1 MSSNDLQALFANL
14 MLKPRD
20 SPTPSHTPHQ
30 SNSAGQPSPFPGASP
45 LPSSPPPAAPV
56 ANHNSYNQMAQP
68 IASAPSATAQSLL
81 NLLNFGP
88 SASTPPKANSRPL
101 SSTSNAAAVVEEKN
115 DKSAGTAAGQGS
127 STSASDLLAK
137 LMSPSPAQ
145 GGSKAQSPLNLE
157 DQGGGG
163 GRGGRGDQENSTPDR
178 DASQDAL
185 LKLLSKTH
193 LGNSISTRQNLV
205 EKPRSPST
213 DAKSDAKTKEAKP
226 TSTESSA
233 PLFGSSSAA
242 EGALF
247 GALGNDT
254 KPPTQSQPLFTYTN
268 PFEALQAS
276 LSASRTQTPKEGT
289 TASEPANV
297 NVPRSNVESGNDL
310 SDSRVGTGEQVAKR
324 KILTP
329 RLPLASKNATVSRD
343 GSVTGATRETETEDA
358 VPTEE
363 VVAPVSA
370 ETKLKDEGKE
380 IHLNASNGV
389 KQELGSGAD
398 KSVEQPADGGDDWED
413 TEESP
418 NKESS
423 RIVPVYNFPIKP
435 FVSITLHL
443 SKPSSVG
450 IRDDGVMEISRLKK
464 DFDQLDRSLAAATSK
479 YIAYALVKNG
489 GMRIIRQDD
498 GSDRQVFKNSHDR
511 IFNVALCTTSA
522 AGESSDDQALLGT
535 GVSGTVYY
543 ATINKDGNDLFE
555 KNALD
560 TESLIFPPYPPADEN
575 ASGGV
580 LKTRAKR
587 SSRHPE
593 FFAIGRG
600 KAIHLVWPA
609 TALSPRYGISEH
621 NRRVDVDKFFQER
634 SLQISTGKA
643 GKDFI
648 FSEDDTLI
656 VSLDKTGRLR
666 FWDIRKLIDESNA
679 TSTRLASMTIDLPIL
694 SLSTA
699 SPAEKSWPTSV
710 LFVDKARP
718 YVKGGALRYVL
729 VGLRQNHTLQL
740 WDIALGK
747 AVQEINFPHENE
759 TDAICSVCYHANSG
773 FIVVGHPTRNSLFF
787 IHLSA
792 PRYTIS
798 TSLTQAAYVQRIA
811 EKDPE
816 LPKPDS
822 TACMSGIRE
831 MSFADKGQLRSV
843 ELLPI
848 YRTAEEQRAVDE
860 KTPLFELYVVHSKG
874 VTCLNITKEDLGWN
888 ANYKVVHGIDAAKEG
903 FVTLKELRLGTVIE
917 EGPRDKSPVEEGPT
931 SKSSKK
937 KQAKKSSS
945 SAERVETVQAEDL
958 ELGKPAVTQPP
969 SKAAE
974 PLTEVTNIETPVAKE
989 TKKSKKKSAPPTEP
1003 RLPDKVALAG
1013 SSAKPVSTGIST
1025 PATADVA
1032 PIDEQTSAPV
1042 AGVVPLPSTAETSVK
1057 PEAVTVGISGGWLD
1071 KELKKVE
1078 KAVSTEFRK
1087 ELDSL
1092 YHNLQNDRNVQDSAA
1107 IARQEALLRLVSTT
1121 LSTNVEKSLSRILS
1135 AQMQQS
1141 MVPALTAATVQAV
1154 GTQVGEAVAKS
1165 LHSLVPHELGVQL
1178 PIVLN
1183 GVLQS
1188 PQMTRTIADTV
1199 SQKISKEIE
1208 TQLNDLMQKHVVPT
1222 FKTLAA
1228 SAAEKAASEV
1238 EVRLRSEI
1246 RQLESDRRNDLTR
1259 LEKLGQVIQ
1268 ATAEALQQM
1277 SDTQVAFQGQI
1288 LRDRRQLALL
1298 GETSSSP
1305 VSRQVST
1312 ARMTPSPRAVPR
1324 PMVPRQKTKEELE
1337 LEEISQLMNEGRYEE
1352 ASIKWLQS
1360 SQPAELFDKLF
1371 IHFTPEYL
1379 STDVSPLIAFSIAVT
1394 IGNSLT
1400 TNTAQRLEWISAAFN
1415 AVDLADPE
1423 ISDLAQHAP
1432 ALLSSL
1438 IQKLERLYLTIAERD
1453 PTDPALQI
1461 MPIVSRRAKEMR
1473 ASLEGPARHGVEF

>member
-14 MLKPRD
+14 VLKPRD
-20 SPTPSHTPHQ
+20 SPAPSHTPLQ
-30 SNSAGQPSPFPGASP
+30 SNSAGQSSPFTGASP
-45 LPSSPPPAAPV
+45 LPSSPPTVTSV
-56 ANHNSYNQMAQP
+56 ANRNAYSQMAQP
-68 IASAPSATAQSLL
+68 VAAPPSATAQSLL

-88 SASTPPKANSRPL
+88 ATSTPPKANSRPL
-101 SSTSNAAAVVEEKN
+101 SSAGNATAVPEDKN
-115 DKSAGTAAGQGS
+115 DKPAGNAAGQGP

-145 GGSKAQSPLNLE
+145 DGSKTRSPLNLE

-163 GRGGRGDQENSTPDR
+163 DQAHSTAAR

-185 LKLLSKTH
+185 LKLLSRTH
-193 LGNSISTRQNLV
+193 LGNSVSTRQNQI
-205 EKPRSPST
+205 EKPQTPVPDVPDT
-213 DAKSDAKTKEAKP
+213 KSAEAKP
-226 TSTESSA
+226 TKTASPAALFGSNSTAEV
-233 PLFGSSSAA
+233 PLFGAP
-242 EGALF
+242 
-247 GALGNDT
+247 GNDT
-254 KPPTQSQPLFTYTN
+254 KNTTQNQPMFTYTN

-276 LSASRTQTPKEGT
+276 LSASRAQTPQEGT
-289 TASEPANV
+289 TSSKSANADV
-297 NVPRSNVESGNDL
+297 SQPSIESGHDL
-310 SDSRVGTGEQVAKR
+310 PEDTNTRTATGDKVAKR

-329 RLPLASKNATVSRD
+329 KIPLASKNTTVSRE
-343 GSVTGATRETETEDA
+343 GSIAPATREVEAEAAAPAED
-358 VPTEE
+358 P
-363 VVAPVSA
+363 VASAPA
-370 ETKLKDEGKE
+370 ETKSTNEVNE
-380 IHLNASNGV
+380 IIRPDSDKGA
-389 KQELGSGAD
+389 KQDQGSGAENM
-398 KSVEQPADGGDDWED
+398 VEQPADGDEWED
-413 TEESP
+413 AEELP
-418 NKESS
+418 NKEAS
-423 RIVPVYNFPIKP
+423 RVVPVYNFPIKP
-435 FVSITLHL
+435 FVSITLQL
-443 SKPSSVG
+443 TKPSSVG
-450 IRDDGVMEISRLKK
+450 IREDAVMDISRLKK
-464 DFDQLDRSLAAATSK
+464 EFDQLDRSLAAATSK

-511 IFNVALCTTSA
+511 IFNVSLCTTSA
-522 AGESSDDQALLGT
+522 AGEPSDDQALLGT
-535 GVSGTVYY
+535 GVSGAVYY

-555 KNALD
+555 KNELD
-560 TESLIFPPYPPADEN
+560 SESLIFPPYPPADEN
-575 ASGGV
+575 VSGGV

-609 TALSPRYGISEH
+609 TALSSRYGISEH
-621 NRRVDVDKFFQER
+621 NRRVDVEKFFQER

-679 TSTRLASMTIDLPIL
+679 TSTRLASMTVDLPIL

-759 TDAICSVCYHANSG
+759 TDGICSVCYHANSG
-773 FIVVGHPTRNSLFF
+773 IIVVGHPTRNSLFF

-798 TSLTQAAYVQRIA
+798 TSLSQAAYVQHIA
-811 EKDPE
+811 AKDPE

-831 MSFADKGQLRSV
+831 MSFTGSGQLRSV
-843 ELLPI
+843 ELLPL
-848 YRTAEEQRAVDE
+848 YRTGEEQRAVDE

-874 VTCLNITKEDLGWN
+874 VTCLNITKEDLGWDSSN
-888 ANYKVVHGIDAAKEG
+888 KVVHGIDAAKEG
-903 FVTLKELRLGTVIE
+903 YVSLKELRLGSVIE
-917 EGPRDKSPVEEGPT
+917 EGPRDKSPAEEAPA
-931 SKSSKK
+931 SKTPKK
-937 KQAKKSSS
+937 KQGKKPSSS
-945 SAERVETVQAEDL
+945 VERVETVQPEDL
-958 ELGKPAVTQPP
+958 GPGKPGLTQPL
-969 SKAAE
+969 SNGAE
-974 PLTEVTNIETPVAKE
+974 ALRETTNIETPLPKE
-989 TKKSKKKSAPPTEP
+989 NKKSKKKSATANES
-1003 RLPDKVALAG
+1003 RAPDKVSVAD
-1013 SSAKPVSTGIST
+1013 SIAKTASTTMAT
-1025 PATADVA
+1025 PQPAHVA
-1032 PIDEQTSAPV
+1032 PVEEQAFAPASA
-1042 AGVVPLPSTAETSVK
+1042 AGLLDSTAEAPAK

-1078 KAVSTEFRK
+1078 KAVSTEFHK
-1087 ELDSL
+1087 ELDTL
-1092 YHNLQNDRNVQDSAA
+1092 YQNIQNDRNVQDSAA

-1121 LSTNVEKSLSRILS
+1121 LSNNVEKSLSRILS
-1135 AQMQQS
+1135 TQMQQS
-1141 MVPALTAATVQAV
+1141 IVPALTGATVQAV
-1154 GTQVGEAVAKS
+1154 SSQVGEAVAKC

-1178 PIVLN
+1178 PVVLN
-1183 GVLQS
+1183 AALQS
-1188 PQMTRTIADTV
+1188 PHMIRTISDTV
-1199 SQKISKEIE
+1199 SQKISRQIE
-1208 TQLNDLMQKHVVPT
+1208 TQLNDVMQKHVVPT
-1222 FKTLAA
+1222 FKTLAV
-1228 SAAEKAASEV
+1228 SAAEKAASES
-1238 EVRLRSEI
+1238 EVRLRNEI
-1246 RQLESDRRNDLTR
+1246 RQLENDRRNDLTR
-1259 LEKLGQVIQ
+1259 LEKLGQVLQ

-1288 LRDRRQLALL
+1288 LKDRRQLALL
-1298 GETSSSP
+1298 GEPSSSP

-1312 ARMTPSPRAVPR
+1312 ARMTPSPRAPAR
-1324 PMVPRQKTKEELE
+1324 PIVQRQKTKEELE
-1337 LEEISQLMNEGRYEE
+1337 LEEISLLMNDGRYEE

-1360 SQPAELFDKLF
+1360 AQPSELFDKLF

-1379 STDVSPLIAFSIAVT
+1379 ATDVSPLIAFSIAVT
-1394 IGNSLT
+1394 IGNTLT
-1400 TNTAQRLEWISAAFN
+1400 TNTAQRLEWIAAAFN

-1438 IQKLERLYLTIAERD
+1438 IQKLERLYMTIAERD
-1453 PTDPALQI
+1453 PSDPALQI
-1461 MPIVSRRAKEMR
+1461 MPVVSRKAKEMR
-1473 ASLEGPARHGVEF
+1473 ATLEGPAWRGVAV

>member
-1 MSSNDLQALFANL
+1 MSSHDLQALFANL
-14 MLKPRD
+14 MVKPRD
-20 SPTPSHTPHQ
+20 SPAPSHTPLQ
-30 SNSAGQPSPFPGASP
+30 PTSAGQTSPFTGASP
-45 LPSSPPPAAPV
+45 LPSSPPPPATSV
-56 ANHNSYNQMAQP
+56 ANRNSYNQMAQP
-68 IASAPSATAQSLL
+68 VAAAPSATAQSLL

-88 SASTPPKANSRPL
+88 STSTPQNPNSRPL
-101 SSTSNAAAVVEEKN
+101 SSAGNGATVPEEKS
-115 DKSAGTAAGQGS
+115 DKPALNVTGQGP

-145 GGSKAQSPLNLE
+145 DGSTAQSPPNLE

-163 GRGGRGDQENSTPDR
+163 GGDQAHSTTGR

-185 LKLLSKTH
+185 LKLLSRTT

-205 EKPRSPST
+205 EKPQTPLSDVNS
-213 DAKSDAKTKEAKP
+213 DAKSGEAKP
-226 TSTESSA
+226 TKTESPA
-233 PLFGSSSAA
+233 PLFGPNSTA
-242 EGALF
+242 EVPSF
-247 GALGNDT
+247 GAAGTDT
-254 KPPTQSQPLFTYTN
+254 KPTAQNQPIFIYTN

-276 LSASRTQTPKEGT
+276 LSASRAQTPKEGT
-289 TASEPANV
+289 AASKSANV
-297 NVPRSNVESGNDL
+297 DVLQSNVESGNDL
-310 SDSRVGTGEQVAKR
+310 PEDTNSRVATGDPAAKR

-329 RLPLASKNATVSRD
+329 RLPSASKNVILSPED
-343 GSVTGATRETETEDA
+343 SVTAANQEAEKEDA
-358 VPTEE
+358 
-363 VVAPVSA
+363 APVEEIVASAPA
-370 ETKLKDEGKE
+370 ETKSTVETKQVIHQEPGKGAKQDEG
-380 IHLNASNGV
+380 SGV
-389 KQELGSGAD
+389 EKIDQL
-398 KSVEQPADGGDDWED
+398 ADGGDEWED

-423 RIVPVYNFPIKP
+423 RTVPVYNFPIKP
-435 FVSITLHL
+435 FVTITLQL
-443 SKPSSVG
+443 GKPSSVG

-464 DFDQLDRSLAAATSK
+464 EFDQLDRSLAAATSK

-511 IFNVALCTTSA
+511 IFNVSLCTTSA
-522 AGESSDDQALLGT
+522 AGEPSDDQALLGT

-555 KNALD
+555 KNALE

-575 ASGGV
+575 AAGGV

-600 KAIHLVWPA
+600 KAIHLVWPE

-621 NRRVDVDKFFQER
+621 NRRVDVEKFFQER

-679 TSTRLASMTIDLPIL
+679 TSTRLASMTVDLPIL

-718 YVKGGALRYVL
+718 YVRGGALRYVL

-759 TDAICSVCYHANSG
+759 TDGICSVCYHPNSG
-773 FIVVGHPTRNSLFF
+773 IIVVGHPTRNSLFF

-798 TSLTQAAYVQRIA
+798 TSLSQAAFVQHIA
-811 EKDPE
+811 AKDPE

-831 MSFADKGQLRSV
+831 MSFAEKGQLRSV

-848 YRTAEEQRAVDE
+848 YRTAEEQRTLDE

-874 VTCLNITKEDLGWN
+874 VTCLNITKEDIGWD
-888 ANYKVVHGIDAAKEG
+888 ANNKVVHGIDAAKEG
-903 FVTLKELRLGTVIE
+903 YVSLKELRLGSVIE
-917 EGPRDKSPVEEGPT
+917 EGTQDKSPAEEAPAT
-931 SKSSKK
+931 KSSKK
-937 KQAKKSSS
+937 KQGKKTST
-945 SAERVETVQAEDL
+945 ERVETVQPEDL
-958 ELGKPAVTQPP
+958 DPGKQGLAQPL
-969 SKAAE
+969 SNGAE
-974 PLTEVTNIETPVAKE
+974 PLAEATNVETPLVKE
-989 TKKSKKKSAPPTEP
+989 SKKSKKKSAPSNES
-1003 RLPDKVALAG
+1003 RLSEKAALAD
-1013 SSAKPVSTGIST
+1013 STAKTTSAAMAA
-1025 PATADVA
+1025 PALTDVA
-1032 PIDEQTSAPV
+1032 PVQEQAAAQAAAIPSD
-1042 AGVVPLPSTAETSVK
+1042 STAEVSAK

-1092 YHNLQNDRNVQDSAA
+1092 YQNIQNDRNVQDSAA

-1141 MVPALTAATVQAV
+1141 IVPALTGATVQAV
-1154 GTQVGEAVAKS
+1154 GSQVGEAVAKS
-1165 LHSLVPHELGVQL
+1165 LHSLVPHELGAQL
-1178 PIVLN
+1178 PVVLN
-1183 GVLQS
+1183 AALQS
-1188 PQMTRTIADTV
+1188 PQMNRMISDTV
-1199 SQKISKEIE
+1199 SQKISKQIE

-1222 FKTLAA
+1222 FKTLAV

-1238 EVRLRSEI
+1238 EVRLRNEI
-1246 RQLESDRRNDLTR
+1246 RQLENDRRNDLTR
-1259 LEKLGQVIQ
+1259 LEKLGQVLQ

-1288 LRDRRQLALL
+1288 LKDRRQLALL
-1298 GETSSSP
+1298 GETGSSP

-1312 ARMTPSPRAVPR
+1312 ARMTPSPRALPR
-1324 PMVPRQKTKEELE
+1324 PVAQRQKTKEELE
-1337 LEEISQLMNEGRYEE
+1337 LEEISHLMSEGRYEE

-1360 SQPAELFDKLF
+1360 AQPAELFDKLF

-1379 STDVSPLIAFSIAVT
+1379 ATDVSPLIAFSIAVT
-1394 IGNSLT
+1394 IGNSLE

-1438 IQKLERLYLTIAERD
+1438 IQKLERLYMTIAERD

-1461 MPIVSRRAKEMR
+1461 MPVVSRKAKEMR
-1473 ASLEGPARHGVEF
+1473 ATLEGPARRGVEF

>member
-1 MSSNDLQALFANL
+1 MSPNDLQAMLANL
-14 MLKPRD
+14 MVKPRD
-20 SPTPSHTPHQ
+20 SPAPSQTPHQ
-30 SNSAGQPSPFPGASP
+30 SNSAGQTSPFPGASS
-45 LPSSPPPAAPV
+45 LPSSPPPLTSV
-56 ANHNSYNQMAQP
+56 ANHSSYSQMAQP
-68 IASAPSATAQSLL
+68 VASALPANPLL
-81 NLLNFGP
+81 GLLNF
-88 SASTPPKANSRPL
+88 ATTTSTPPKANSRPL
-101 SSTSNAAAVVEEKN
+101 SSADNAAAVPEDKN
-115 DKSAGTAAGQGS
+115 GGPVVNAAGQGPS
-127 STSASDLLAK
+127 PSTSDLLAQFW
-137 LMSPSPAQ
+137 SPSPAQ
-145 GGSKAQSPLNLE
+145 RGSTTQSPLNLE

-163 GRGGRGDQENSTPDR
+163 GKEKSTTGR
-178 DASQDAL
+178 DAAQEAL
-185 LKLLSKTH
+185 DKLVRRNH
-193 LGNSISTRQNLV
+193 LGNSISARQNLV
-205 EKPRSPST
+205 EKPPSPLPDANS
-213 DAKSDAKTKEAKP
+213 DAKSAEAKP
-226 TSTESSA
+226 TKTESPA
-233 PLFGSSSAA
+233 PLFGPNSTA
-242 EGALF
+242 EVHVF

-254 KPPTQSQPLFTYTN
+254 KSSTQDRTIFNHRN
-268 PFEALQAS
+268 PFDDLQA
-276 LSASRTQTPKEGT
+276 LLKASRAQTPKEGV
-289 TASEPANV
+289 ASSKDV
-297 NVPRSNVESGNDL
+297 NVEIPESSVDPSNDIPEDTDPPVAAG
-310 SDSRVGTGEQVAKR
+310 GQVTKR

-329 RLPLASKNATVSRD
+329 RLPLAPKNTIASREDSATA
-343 GSVTGATRETETEDA
+343 ATHKAATEDA
-358 VPTEE
+358 APAEE
-363 VVAPVSA
+363 IAASTPA
-370 ETKLKDEGKE
+370 ETKSTGETKEE
-380 IHLNASNGV
+380 IHLISDNGA
-389 KQELGSGAD
+389 KQDESSTAEKIVDQL
-398 KSVEQPADGGDDWED
+398 ADGGDEWED

-423 RIVPVYNFPIKP
+423 RTVSVYNFPIKP
-435 FVSITLHL
+435 FVSITLQL
-443 SKPSSVG
+443 TEPSSVG

-464 DFDQLDRSLAAATSK
+464 EFDQLDRSLAAATSK

-511 IFNVALCTTSA
+511 IFNVSLCTTSA
-522 AGESSDDQALLGT
+522 AGEPSDDQALLGT

-555 KNALD
+555 KNELD

-609 TALSPRYGISEH
+609 TALSPRYGVSEH
-621 NRRVDVDKFFQER
+621 NRRVDVEKFFQER

-643 GKDFI
+643 GKDFT

-679 TSTRLASMTIDLPIL
+679 TSTRLASMTVDVPIL

-718 YVKGGALRYVL
+718 YIRGGALRYVL

-759 TDAICSVCYHANSG
+759 TDGICSVCYHANSG
-773 FIVVGHPTRNSLFF
+773 IIVVGHPTRNSLFF

-798 TSLTQAAYVQRIA
+798 TSMTQAAYVQRIA
-811 EKDPE
+811 AKDPE

-831 MSFADKGQLRSV
+831 MSFAEKGQLRSV

-848 YRTAEEQRAVDE
+848 YRTTEEQRAVDE
-860 KTPLFELYVVHSKG
+860 KTSLFELYVVHSKG

-888 ANYKVVHGIDAAKEG
+888 ASMKVVDGIDAAKQG
-903 FVTLKELRLGTVIE
+903 YVSLKELRLGSVIE
-917 EGPRDKSPVEEGPT
+917 EGPRDKSPVEDVPT

-937 KQAKKSSS
+937 KQGKKSSS
-945 SAERVETVQAEDL
+945 SAERVESAQAEDQ
-958 ELGKPAVTQPP
+958 EPGKQGVTQPL
-969 SKAAE
+969 SNGAE
-974 PLTEVTNIETPVAKE
+974 PLTEATNIETPLPKE
-989 TKKSKKKSAPPTEP
+989 SRKSKKKSAPSTEP
-1003 RLPDKVALAG
+1003 RIPDKVAVADPT
-1013 SSAKPVSTGIST
+1013 AKPAPTAIFS
-1025 PATADVA
+1025 PAPADMA
-1032 PIDEQTSAPV
+1032 PVEEQTSAS
-1042 AGVVPLPSTAETSVK
+1042 AAAAVPLTSTAEALAK
-1057 PEAVTVGISGGWLD
+1057 PEAVSVGISGGWLD

-1092 YHNLQNDRNVQDSAA
+1092 YQNIQNDRNVQDSAA

-1121 LSTNVEKSLSRILS
+1121 LSNNVEKSLSRILS

-1141 MVPALTAATVQAV
+1141 IVPAITAATVQAV
-1154 GTQVGEAVAKS
+1154 SSQVGEAVAKS
-1165 LHSLVPHELGVQL
+1165 LHSLVPHEMGVQL

-1183 GVLQS
+1183 TALQS
-1188 PQMTRTIADTV
+1188 PQMNRTISDTV
-1199 SQKISKEIE
+1199 SQKISKQIE

-1238 EVRLRSEI
+1238 EVRLRNEI
-1246 RQLESDRRNDLTR
+1246 RQLENDRRSDLTR
-1259 LEKLGQVIQ
+1259 LEKLGQVLQ

-1312 ARMTPSPRAVPR
+1312 ARMTPSPRALPR
-1324 PMVPRQKTKEELE
+1324 PIVQRQKTKEELE
-1337 LEEISQLMNEGRYEE
+1337 LEEISHLMNEGRYEE

-1360 SQPAELFDKLF
+1360 AQPSELFDKLF

-1394 IGNSLT
+1394 IGNTLT

-1438 IQKLERLYLTIAERD
+1438 IQKLERLYMTIAERD

-1461 MPIVSRRAKEMR
+1461 MPVVSRKAKEMR
-1473 ASLEGPARHGVEF
+1473 AALEGPAQRGVDF